1 MYIFPTKA
9 LAQDQG
15 SALRKLVQSVE
26 DHGGGFIQVGTLDG
40 DTLNGD
46 RKLVLDQAS
55 IVLTNPDMLSATLL
69 PRHEEYGRIFSRLK
83 YVVVDE
89 AHVYRGA
96 FGCHVSCVFRRL
108 LRVCQMY
115 GADPQFICCSATIN
129 NPYEHFH
136 MLVPSVLEQHS
147 SSSSTSSSTSP
158 KGTKREVEV
167 LNSTYDGSPK
177 GKREFVIWNPPFKK
191 DAATKA
197 KEKKEQ
203 EEKNIK
209 ENKDKEQNGI
219 KTKQETDT
227 PSTPTPPTPTPAIIK
242 LTSSH
247 SSASSSSSS
256 TSSSSE
262 TTITTSTTTID
273 PSSTHPHHHPT
284 TNNNTT
290 KTTSHLSSPERKKK
304 NIIAR
309 AIRLQRLSTDH
320 PLARKSSIYECATLL
335 VTLVLSEL
343 RTIVFVRVRKLVELV
358 TKYAR
363 SMLLASSKPEL
374 AERLCS
380 YRGGYTPSHRREL
393 ESKIFNGEML
403 GTVATNALELGIDVG
418 TLDVVVMLGFPGTI
432 SSMWQQ
438 SGRSGRG
445 TREALSMM
453 ICWDS
458 PIDQYFARK
467 PSELFSKLPESS
479 VLDPYNVHVL
489 KEHLPAAAK
498 ELPLNDYTDSRLF
511 GGDGSVGVGDDDATV
526 TSSSTSSSNSSK
538 TSSMTSTTTTANAY
552 HQVVR
557 TLYRE
562 RILIR
567 PTLKEDGHGGDR
579 YIPHPFYEHPA
590 SDIHLRSIDDV
601 TISVCVENTDVVI
614 DTIEQFRSYWEVHPG
629 AIYINQGVNYVVLD
643 LNLNSHQAVR

>member
-1 MYIFPTKA
+1 
-9 LAQDQG
+9 
-15 SALRKLVQSVE
+15 
-26 DHGGGFIQVGTLDG
+26 
-40 DTLNGD
+40 
-46 RKLVLDQAS
+46 
-55 IVLTNPDMLSATLL
+55 
-69 PRHEEYGRIFSRLK
+69 
-83 YVVVDE
+83 
-89 AHVYRGA
+89 
-96 FGCHVSCVFRRL
+96 
-108 LRVCQMY
+108 
-115 GADPQFICCSATIN
+115 
-129 NPYEHFH
+129 
-136 MLVPSVLEQHS
+136 
-147 SSSSTSSSTSP
+147 
-158 KGTKREVEV
+158 
-167 LNSTYDGSPK
+167 
-177 GKREFVIWNPPFKK
+177 
-191 DAATKA
+191 
-197 KEKKEQ
+197 
-203 EEKNIK
+203 
-209 ENKDKEQNGI
+209 
-219 KTKQETDT
+219 
-227 PSTPTPPTPTPAIIK
+227 
-242 LTSSH
+242 
-247 SSASSSSSS
+247 
-256 TSSSSE
+256 
-262 TTITTSTTTID
+262 
-273 PSSTHPHHHPT
+273 
-284 TNNNTT
+284 
-290 KTTSHLSSPERKKK
+290 
-304 NIIAR
+304 
-309 AIRLQRLSTDH
+309 
-320 PLARKSSIYECATLL
+320 
-335 VTLVLSEL
+335 
-343 RTIVFVRVRKLVELV
+343 
-358 TKYAR
+358 
-363 SMLLASSKPEL
+363 
-374 AERLCS
+374 
-380 YRGGYTPSHRREL
+380 
-393 ESKIFNGEML
+393 ML

-511 GGDGSVGVGDDDATV
+511 GGDGSVAVGDASATV

-567 PTLKEDGHGGDR
+567 PTLNEDGNGGYR